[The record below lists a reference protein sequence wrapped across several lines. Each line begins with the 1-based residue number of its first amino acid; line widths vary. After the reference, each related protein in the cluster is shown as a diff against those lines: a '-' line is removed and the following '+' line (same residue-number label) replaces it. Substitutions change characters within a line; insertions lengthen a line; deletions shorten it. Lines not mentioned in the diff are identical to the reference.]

1 MHLSLTWYHRGADGA
16 EVGRLVGRIADLIAD
31 PNFLSGLALGKGAM
45 LVHVTLHSSLWVVK
59 SGEQP
64 SQVDLALSEGTTA
77 ATLLTS
83 LTRQPNVVMVIN
95 DRAVS
100 DLATP
105 LKDGDHILL
114 LAPISGG

>member
-1 MHLSLTWYHRGADGA
+1 
-16 EVGRLVGRIADLIAD
+16 
-31 PNFLSGLALGKGAM
+31 M
-45 LVHVTLHSSLWVVK
+45 LVRVSLHPSLWVVK

-64 SQVDLALSEGTTA
+64 GQVDLALSEGTTA

-83 LTRQPNVVMVIN
+83 LTRQRNVVVVIN
-95 DRAVS
+95 DRVVS

-105 LKDGDHILL
+105 LMDGDNILL

>member
-1 MHLSLTWYHRGADGA
+1 
-16 EVGRLVGRIADLIAD
+16 
-31 PNFLSGLALGKGAM
+31 
-45 LVHVTLHSSLWVVK
+45 LWVVK

-64 SQVDLALSEGTTA
+64 SQVDLALSEDTTA

-83 LTRQPNVVMVIN
+83 LTRQRNVVVIIN
-95 DRAVS
+95 DRVVS

-105 LKDGDHILL
+105 LMDGDNILL

>member
-1 MHLSLTWYHRGADGA
+1 
-16 EVGRLVGRIADLIAD
+16 
-31 PNFLSGLALGKGAM
+31 
-45 LVHVTLHSSLWVVK
+45 LWIVK

-64 SQVDLALSEGTTA
+64 SQADLVLSEGATA
-77 ATLLTS
+77 AALLTS
-83 LTRQPNVVMVIN
+83 LTRQRNVVVVIN

-105 LKDGDHILL
+105 LMDGDNILL

>member
-1 MHLSLTWYHRGADGA
+1 
-16 EVGRLVGRIADLIAD
+16 
-31 PNFLSGLALGKGAM
+31 M
-45 LVHVTLHSSLWVVK
+45 LVRVSLHPSLWVAK

-64 SQVDLALSEGTTA
+64 SQVDLVLSEGTTA

-83 LTRQPNVVMVIN
+83 LTRQRNVVVIIN
-95 DRAVS
+95 DRVVS

-105 LKDGDHILL
+105 LMDGDNILL

>member
-1 MHLSLTWYHRGADGA
+1 
-16 EVGRLVGRIADLIAD
+16 
-31 PNFLSGLALGKGAM
+31 
-45 LVHVTLHSSLWVVK
+45 LWVVK

-64 SQVDLALSEGTTA
+64 SQVDLTLSEGTTA

-83 LTRQPNVVMVIN
+83 LTRQRNVVVIIN
-95 DRAVS
+95 DRVVS

-105 LKDGDHILL
+105 LMDGDNILL